1 METAISVEALKKH
14 FDNEE
19 ALKGISFEVGKGE
32 IFGLLGPSGSGKTT
46 TIKIL
51 TGELEPTGGQV
62 EVLGYP
68 YQAFKRSG
76 YVKSLGILSDNSSL
90 YDRLTVKDNLTLFR
104 KLYGTGQA
112 KVDQVLKDVGLSN
125 HINKRVKD
133 LSKGMKQRI
142 LLCKAVLHEP
152 EVLFLDEPTSALDPV
167 TTDSIHEMLLKIRS
181 RGTTI
186 MLTTHNMDEATALC
200 DNVAFLNDGIITDN
214 GSPDALRQAY
224 KSNTMH
230 VTYDDG
236 TKKQIP
242 VNLENKAQ
250 LEAALF
256 DTNIVNMKSDY
267 PTLGEVF
274 KKVTGKE
281 LV

>member
-1 METAISVEALKKH
+1 MERVIILENVKKH
-14 FDNEE
+14 FANEE
-19 ALKGISFEVGKGE
+19 ALGGVTFEISKGE
-32 IFGLLGPSGSGKTT
+32 VFGLLGPSGSGKTT

-51 TGELEPTGGQV
+51 TGELEPSEGRV
-62 EVLGYP
+62 EVLGHSHE
-68 YQAFKRSG
+68 AFNSTQ

-90 YDRLTVKDNLTLFR
+90 YERLTVKDNLALFR
-104 KLYGTGQA
+104 KLYSTEQT
-112 KVDQVLKDVGLSN
+112 KVDQVLKDVGLEK

-152 EVLFLDEPTSALDPV
+152 KILFLDEPTSALDPV
-167 TTDSIHEMLLKIRS
+167 TTDSIHAMLLKIKS
-181 RGTTI
+181 QGTTI

-200 DNVAFLNDGIITDN
+200 DTVAFLDN
-214 GSPDALRQAY
+214 GTVIDMGSPESLRQAY
-224 KSNTMH
+224 KTNDIH
-230 VTYDDG
+230 ITYRDG
-236 TKKQIP
+236 TIKHIP
-242 VNLENKAQ
+242 RHKENRAQ
-250 LEAALF
+250 LETALF
-256 DTNIVNMKSDY
+256 DREAVNIESDY

>member
-1 METAISVEALKKH
+1 MKSVISVEGLKKQ

-19 ALKGISFEVGKGE
+19 ALKDISFEVGKGE

-51 TGELEPTGGQV
+51 TGELEPSGGLV
-62 EVLGYP
+62 EVLGY
-68 YQAFKRSG
+68 QHGAFKKSE
-76 YVKSLGILSDNSSL
+76 YVRSLGILSDNSSL
-90 YDRLTVKDNLTLFR
+90 YERLTVKDNLALFR
-104 KLYGTGQA
+104 KLYNTEQS
-112 KVDQVLKDVGLSN
+112 KVDQVLKDVGLEK

-152 EVLFLDEPTSALDPV
+152 AVLFLDEPTSALDPV
-167 TTDSIHEMLLKIRS
+167 TTDSIHDMLLKIKA

-186 MLTTHNMDEATALC
+186 MLTTHNMDEATVLC
-200 DNVAFLNDGIITDN
+200 DTVAFLNEGIIIDN
-214 GSPDALRQAY
+214 GSPDALRQSY
-224 KSNTMH
+224 KTNDMH
-230 VTYDDG
+230 ITYDDG
-236 TKKQIP
+236 RTKQISLSP
-242 VNLENKAQ
+242 ENKVQ

-256 DTNIVNMKSDY
+256 DTNVVNMKSDY

>member
-1 METAISVEALKKH
+1 MKTGISVKALEKH
-14 FDNEE
+14 FNNEK
-19 ALKGISFEVGKGE
+19 ALKGISFKVAQGE

-51 TGELEPTGGQV
+51 TGELEPTAGQV
-62 EVLGYP
+62 EVLGYSHE
-68 YQAFKRSG
+68 AFKKSD
-76 YVKSLGILSDNSSL
+76 YVRSLGILSDNSSL
-90 YDRLTVKDNLTLFR
+90 YERLTVKDNLTLFR
-104 KLYGTGQA
+104 KLYGTEQK
-112 KVDQVLKDVGLSN
+112 KVDQVLKEVGLES

-152 EVLFLDEPTSALDPV
+152 EILFLDEPTSALDPV
-167 TTDSIHEMLLKIRS
+167 TTESIHTMLLKIKS

-186 MLTTHNMDEATALC
+186 MLTTHNMDEATKLC
-200 DNVAFLNDGIITDN
+200 DTVAFLNDGVIIDD
-214 GSPDALRQAY
+214 GSPDALRQSY
-224 KSNTMH
+224 RSNAMH
-230 VTYDDG
+230 ITYNDG
-236 TKKQIP
+236 TTKQIAL
-242 VNLENKAQ
+242 NLENKAQ
-250 LEAALF
+250 LEAAMF
-256 DTNIVNMKSDY
+256 DANVVNMKSDY